1 MEDARDRAT
10 SGGYG
15 IPRYAEQLG
24 GRGTGGPGGW
34 EALPTARL
42 RDPYEDQHVQL
53 VDVITSFRRHWRAA
67 IGTVLL
73 VALGLGVFLFLRDQ
87 TRDPDRWKASV
98 QMLVPARDENGEL
111 PEGVP
116 PMLLQGQETIALSS
130 DTTGNALEVAGLD
143 ENDRD
148 DVEFEFEANELGDI
162 LILSVTAPTQEQS
175 EALVGG
181 YGTAYLGARRQAVA
195 GGSLGQSEGA
205 KHAIEALQERFADVE
220 AQLKRL
226 DPDLLA
232 SLPDSAEPPEDE
244 ATGAEEDEASSL
256 DIPASTPIEIQLL
269 AYERQDLL
277 RQIEEARR
285 RYAQGTTD
293 FIVPEPYATIV
304 ERVAPENVT
313 PELPTPLIPIGVAV
327 GVAALLALAVPVLLD
342 RVDHSI
348 RDSRAAGAALAAP
361 VLSTIPSPTSAP
373 NLATLARPES
383 PRGHAFRTLA
393 TASVATDQLPRA
405 IVVTAP
411 VGQMQDSVAANF
423 AAALADLGLRVVL
436 LPTHPRQAWY
446 ADAPEG
452 APTLPD
458 LLALAYTGRL
468 NGEVPQQLQPT
479 PVDNLRILPH
489 GDTEADALVDG
500 LPPLLR
506 SFADNGVD
514 VTVIAAPSI
523 LEDPSATILAWST
536 RSVLWVVETGEV
548 TQQQAS
554 EAAAKLELAGA
565 SPFGVAVVDG
575 KG

>member
-1 MEDARDRAT
+1 
-10 SGGYG
+10 
-15 IPRYAEQLG
+15 
-24 GRGTGGPGGW
+24 
-34 EALPTARL
+34 
-42 RDPYEDQHVQL
+42 VQL
-53 VDVITSFRRHWRAA
+53 ADVITSFRRHWRAA

-73 VALGLGVFLFLRDQ
+73 VSVGLGAFLFLRDQ
-87 TRDPDRWKASV
+87 TRPPDRWDASI
-98 QMLVPARDENGEL
+98 QILVPARDGNGEL

-116 PMLLQGQETIALSS
+116 PMLLQGQEAVALASTVT
-130 DTTGNALEVAGLD
+130 DAALTGAGLGEED
-143 ENDRD
+143 PD
-148 DVEFEFEANELGDI
+148 DFTFDFGSNERGDI
-162 LILSVTAPTQEQS
+162 YTLSATAPTEEQARDLARS
-175 EALVGG
+175 YASSYLV
-181 YGTAYLGARRQAVA
+181 ARRQSVAQESRAV
-195 GGSLGQSEGA
+195 SESSQGA
-205 KHAIEALQERFADVE
+205 LTRLQQRLAEVE
-220 AQLKRL
+220 AELQRT
-226 DPDLLA
+226 DPELLA
-232 SLPDSAEPPEDE
+232 RLPDTEEPLDEDASTDE
-244 ATGAEEDEASSL
+244 EASTL
-256 DIPASTPIEIQLL
+256 DLAASTPIETQLL
-269 AYERQDLL
+269 VYERQDLL
-277 RQIEEARR
+277 RKIETARR
-285 RYAQGTTD
+285 TYARGSTD
-293 FIVPEPYATIV
+293 AIVPQSYASIV
-304 ERVAPENVT
+304 QRVPAEDIT
-313 PELPTPLIPIGVAV
+313 PEPPTPLIAIGVAV

-342 RVDHSI
+342 RTDHSI
-348 RDSRAAGAALAAP
+348 RDTHAAGAALAAP
-361 VLSTIPSPTSAP
+361 VLSTIPPPTSP
-373 NLATLARPES
+373 SNLAALARPES
-383 PRGHAFRTLA
+383 ARGHAFRTLA

-411 VGQMQDSVAANF
+411 VGHMQDSVAANF

-452 APTLPD
+452 ALTLPD
-458 LLALAYTGRL
+458 FLALAYTGSV

-489 GDTEADALVDG
+489 GDTEADALIDG

-506 SFADNGVD
+506 CFADGGVD